1 MKEQNMKV
9 VHSNSGVDKKT
20 ELTETEKKLY
30 EVLEELP
37 KPETSMKLNAKQKKW
52 WYWFGYEFVKTKQFS
67 KLDLTHLQKA
77 AIWMDARCLAIAEIN
92 KKGYHGGMVQT
103 FLSGANNVSAH
114 ISILEKAD
122 KHLDEVSAHFG
133 LSIKDRQKLKVDDT
147 VGGQLNLFDE
157 VLKKL
162 HG

>member
-9 VHSNSGVDKKT
+9 VHNNSGSEKKP
-20 ELTETEKKLY
+20 ELTEKEQKLY

-37 KPETSMKLNAKQKKW
+37 KPETSMKLNAAQKKW
-52 WYWFGYEFVKTKQFS
+52 WYWFGYEFVKTNQFS

-77 AIWMDARCLAIAEIN
+77 AIWMHARCLAIAEIN

-103 FLSGANNVSAH
+103 FNSGANNVSAH

-122 KHLDEVSAHFG
+122 KRLDEVSSHFG
-133 LSIKDRQKLKVDDT
+133 LSIKDRQKLKVDEST
-147 VGGQLNLFDE
+147 SGQLGLFDV
-157 VLKKL
+157 VLKQL

>member
-1 MKEQNMKV
+1 MKDQKMKV

-20 ELTETEKKLY
+20 ELTETENKLY
-30 EVLEELP
+30 EFLKELP
-37 KPETSMKLNAKQKKW
+37 KPETSMKLNAAQKKW
-52 WYWFGYEFVKTKQFS
+52 WYWFGVEFVNTNQFS

-103 FLSGANNVSAH
+103 FNSGANNVSAH

-133 LSIKDRQKLKVDDT
+133 LSIKDRQKLKGVEE
-147 VGGQLNLFDE
+147 GSGQLGLFDE
-157 VLKKL
+157 LFKKL